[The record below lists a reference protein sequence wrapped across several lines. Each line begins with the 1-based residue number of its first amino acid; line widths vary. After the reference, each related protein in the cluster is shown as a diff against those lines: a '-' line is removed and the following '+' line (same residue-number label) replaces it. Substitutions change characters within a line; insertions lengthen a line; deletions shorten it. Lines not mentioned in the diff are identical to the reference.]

1 MTEVLI
7 LGYGNVD
14 LQLLDCATV
23 ERSPIWRFAILISR
37 FVIDDLVMSP
47 TRALASRDCRL
58 PRRRQ
63 NCHQFVCFL
72 LKGCEGRPVRLAGD
86 GEFVKPSDAFIRF
99 FQGDG
104 ELGNELRPALCLGM
118 LQAPCPAEQDWH
130 AAANW
135 LPINQLQNPSIPIAK
150 CHKSPNLQQS
160 SDQAIA
166 NSAIHDLHIGRSF
179 LMRDS
184 SVTHMLSIRGKKE

>member
-1 MTEVLI
+1 
-7 LGYGNVD
+7 
-14 LQLLDCATV
+14 
-23 ERSPIWRFAILISR
+23 
-37 FVIDDLVMSP
+37 MSP

-86 GEFVKPSDAFIRF
+86 GEFVKPASCSCNAS
-99 FQGDG
+99 
-104 ELGNELRPALCLGM
+104 LRVKGSGGSLRQKLMMSTENWSVRGRISSGVIPRVCCGPRARPSKTGM
-118 LQAPCPAEQDWH
+118 LPLTGYLST
-130 AAANW
+130 NYKF
-135 LPINQLQNPSIPIAK
+135 LNPNRQMPQSR
-150 CHKSPNLQQS
+150 NLQQS
-160 SDQAIA
+160 SDRAIA